1 MMTRRILSLVFN
13 MVASGMTLFTSFII
27 GLLFLLFVI
36 EDNNVTSALGGLAFL
51 PFAIFGA
58 LVIMNII
65 NIINFVRFKNGQYNS
80 LDRFSIGLGI
90 LNVLCYIV
98 ITILYIGGSLQYI
111 KYFNYGFVFIII
123 CVCFILSIA
132 TVVLSIISLRKEA
145 AQYPNA

>member
-1 MMTRRILSLVFN
+1 MTRRILSLVFN

-27 GLLFLLFVI
+27 GLLFLLLVI

-51 PFAIFGA
+51 SFAIFGA
-58 LVIMNII
+58 LVIM

>member
-27 GLLFLLFVI
+27 GLLFLLLVI

-51 PFAIFGA
+51 SFAIFGA
-58 LVIMNII
+58 LVIM

-132 TVVLSIISLRKEA
+132 TVVLSIISLHKETA
-145 AQYPNA
+145 RFPNA

>member
-27 GLLFLLFVI
+27 GLLFLLLVI

-51 PFAIFGA
+51 SFAIFGA
-58 LVIMNII
+58 LVIM

>member
-27 GLLFLLFVI
+27 GLLFLFLVI

-51 PFAIFGA
+51 SFAIFGA
-58 LVIMNII
+58 LVII

>member
-27 GLLFLLFVI
+27 GLLFLLLVI
-36 EDNNVTSALGGLAFL
+36 EDNNVSSALGGLAFL
-51 PFAIFGA
+51 SFAIFGA
-58 LVIMNII
+58 LVIM

-132 TVVLSIISLRKEA
+132 TVVLSIISLRKET

>member
-27 GLLFLLFVI
+27 GLLFLLIVI

-51 PFAIFGA
+51 SFAIFGA
-58 LVIMNII
+58 LVIM

-80 LDRFSIGLGI
+80 LDGFSIGLGI

>member
-27 GLLFLLFVI
+27 GLLFLLIVI

-51 PFAIFGA
+51 SFAIFGA
-58 LVIMNII
+58 LVIM

>member
-27 GLLFLLFVI
+27 GLLFLLLVI

-51 PFAIFGA
+51 SFAIFGA

-65 NIINFVRFKNGQYNS
+65 NFVKLKNGQYNS

-132 TVVLSIISLRKEA
+132 TVVLIIISLRKEA